1 MSAAAATTATATAAP
16 AAKPKKSRKLLFII
30 LGVVLLALI
39 GAGAALF
46 IMKKNAAAAD
56 DEYADDEPEATH
68 QAKDPKH
75 APTFLPLENMVV
87 NLADPGGTRF
97 IQLGLTLQLQDA
109 KTEADVKTYMPSIR
123 SDILLLISQ
132 RTADEMLQVQG
143 KAKLANDI
151 IAAISKE
158 MGYVVA
164 GHEADEVEGAAKKKK
179 KKAAAPP
186 NPVQA
191 VLFSSLIVQ

>member
-1 MSAAAATTATATAAP
+1 MSAAATATAAP
-16 AAKPKKSRKLLFII
+16 ADAPKKSKKLLFII
-30 LGVVLLALI
+30 IGVVLLALI

-56 DEYADDEPEATH
+56 DEFADEEPAAAH
-68 QAKDPKH
+68 VAKDPKH
-75 APTFLPLENMVV
+75 APVFMALENMVV
-87 NLADPGGTRF
+87 NLADPGGNRF

-132 RTADEMLQVQG
+132 RTAEEMLQVQG
-143 KAKLANDI
+143 KEKLAKDI
-151 IAAISKE
+151 IAAVSHE
-158 MGYVVA
+158 MGYELA
-164 GHEADEVEGAAKKKK
+164 DPESGHEDDAPKKKK
-179 KKAAAPP
+179 KSKTPP

>member
-1 MSAAAATTATATAAP
+1 MSAAAATSATATAAP
-16 AAKPKKSRKLLFII
+16 AAKPKKSKKLLFII
-30 LGVVLLALI
+30 VGVVLLALI

-75 APTFLPLENMVV
+75 APVFLPLENMVV

-164 GHEADEVEGAAKKKK
+164 GHDADEVEGAVKKKK
-179 KKAAAPP
+179 RKAAAPP

>member
-1 MSAAAATTATATAAP
+1 MSAAATATAP
-16 AAKPKKSRKLLFII
+16 ADAPKKKSKKLLFII
-30 LGVVLLALI
+30 IGVVLLALI

-46 IMKKNAAAAD
+46 IMKKNAAAAE
-56 DEYADDEPEATH
+56 DEFADEEPAAAH
-68 QAKDPKH
+68 VAKDPKH
-75 APTFLPLENMVV
+75 APVFMPLENMVV

-109 KTEADVKTYMPSIR
+109 KTEADVKAYMPSIR

-143 KAKLANDI
+143 KAKLAKDI

-158 MGYVVA
+158 MGYATPEPAAV
-164 GHEADEVEGAAKKKK
+164 EEGAPKK
-179 KKAAAPP
+179 KKAKAAP

>member
-1 MSAAAATTATATAAP
+1 MSAAAATVTATAAP

-30 LGVVLLALI
+30 IGVVLLALI

-46 IMKKNAAAAD
+46 IMKKNAAED
-56 DEYADDEPEATH
+56 DESVDEEPVAAH

-75 APTFLPLENMVV
+75 APTFVPLENMVV

-109 KTEADVKTYMPSIR
+109 KTETDVKAYMPSIR
-123 SDILLLISQ
+123 SAILLLISQ

-143 KAKLANDI
+143 KAKLSNDI

-164 GHEADEVEGAAKKKK
+164 GQDAGEVEGAAKKKK
-179 KKAAAPP
+179 KPAAPP

>member
-1 MSAAAATTATATAAP
+1 MSAAAAATATAAP
-16 AAKPKKSRKLLFII
+16 AEKPKKKSKKLLFII
-30 LGVVLLALI
+30 IGVVLLALI

-46 IMKKNAAAAD
+46 IMKKNAAASD
-56 DEYADDEPEATH
+56 DDFADDEPVATH

-75 APTFLPLENMVV
+75 APVFLPLENMVV

-164 GHEADEVEGAAKKKK
+164 GHEAGEVEGAAKKKK
-179 KKAAAPP
+179 KPAAPP